1 MRHFEGLLDRTGWGS
16 AWPPSEE
23 DFDGP
28 PHSQPN
34 ETAGVE
40 YEGQHNSSGS
50 DIGEDDADDDEG
62 GDIGQPEVEVVDEDE
77 EQGNDDGG
85 EGYMLAI

>member
-1 MRHFEGLLDRTGWGS
+1 
-16 AWPPSEE
+16 
-23 DFDGP
+23 
-28 PHSQPN
+28 
-34 ETAGVE
+34 VE